1 MTCMTTCI
9 SPELFDYSSDRTSV
23 SQLSSLLGYKFI
35 DAYIGLTANQKLQT
49 ELYIL
54 SHLLKNRVR
63 PEDLWRLVGERCI
76 EAKQEETLGR
86 HQTICHGGRRGR
98 HAAVER
104 FLLEE
109 RKKRCDM
116 ELTLYSQAIGM
127 LEQLRM
133 PHIRAPTK
141 HEIRTPSATLRH
153 AAAFLPCV
161 PLPCA
166 PLACSIGT
174 RDMCESWSERNG
186 AYSNT
191 AVGHFSNSCPS
202 PFSHRGW
209 SASVILMRISPS
221 LPLLSTW
228 VTVET
233 QEAFYEAFRME
244 LRMQVELMRKSVA
257 TRRSNAYLRNLGLD
271 LLILQAKM
279 RRAKAENQLYT
290 LAIQNTSE
298 SGSSDLADAVAGSR
312 TSWDQNIPQPL
323 SPEELNC
330 HDEDIDDG
338 MTDCDDDGAD
348 DCDEY
353 DTDND
358 NTDDDDTQVYTH

>member
-1 MTCMTTCI
+1 MTTCI
-9 SPELFDYSSDRTSV
+9 SPELFDYSSDRTSI
-23 SQLSSLLGYKFI
+23 SQLSSILGYKFI

-54 SHLLKNRVR
+54 SHLLKDRVCS
-63 PEDLWRLVGERCI
+63 EDLWRLVGERCI

-86 HQTICHGGRRGR
+86 HQVNCRGNYGGR

-116 ELTLYSQAIGM
+116 EVSLYSQAIGM

-133 PHIRAPTK
+133 PHIRAPAK

-153 AAAFLPCV
+153 AAAVLPCV

-174 RDMCESWSERNG
+174 RDMCETWSKRDG
-186 AYSNT
+186 VYSNT
-191 AVGHFSNSCPS
+191 AAGRFGSSCLS
-202 PFSHRGW
+202 PVSHRGR
-209 SASVILMRISPS
+209 SASVILM
-221 LPLLSTW
+221 PL
-228 VTVET
+228 VAPVEHMDHCEI
-233 QEAFYEAFRME
+233 QEAFYDAFRME

-257 TRRSNAYLRNLGLD
+257 ARRSNAYLRNLALD

-279 RRAKAENQLYT
+279 RRANAENKLYT

-298 SGSSDLADAVAGSR
+298 SSSSDLSLR
-312 TSWDQNIPQPL
+312 TFWDQTISTHL
-323 SPEELNC
+323 SSEELNC
-330 HDEDIDDG
+330 HDEDTDDG
-338 MTDCDDDGAD
+338 MTDCDDDGMD
-348 DCDEY
+348 DCDEH
-353 DTDND
+353 DTDD
-358 NTDDDDTQVYTH
+358 DDMDDDDTDDDDTEVCSR